1 MKLINALKLAALP
14 IEEGAPEKKIFLA
27 CGFTPL
33 HLQTFLT
40 AGLRTTFPAHQIR
53 FKTGL
58 FGDLCG
64 SIERLQSQS
73 DTYDLLIVVVEWSDL
88 DPRLGLRMLGGWRP
102 SQMAEI
108 VESATRTGTR
118 LQAGIL
124 AASRQIPTIVCMP
137 TLPLPPMFPTIPS
150 QTSSTEIQLRHTA
163 VSLAV
168 SLVQETDIRVANG
181 QYLDEVSSP
190 DTRYD
195 MKSDAMT
202 GFPYSLNHAAGVAEV
217 LCRLMH
223 SSPQKKGL
231 ITDLDDT
238 LWSGI
243 LGEDGHDGIS
253 WHLDQHSHMHGLYQQ
268 FLASLAG
275 AGVLIGVASKN
286 DSANVERAFE
296 RIDLLVSKSDIFP
309 FETHWSSKSESVQRI
324 LRTWNIGPEA
334 VVFVDDTPMEVAEVK
349 AAFPELDCIV
359 FPKNDYPGA
368 WKLLNHL
375 RELFGKPALTEE
387 DALRLRSIHD
397 SNVWRDAR
405 ETSSKVSEDDF
416 LESAQACVVF
426 EPVHSRSDARA
437 FELLNKT
444 NQFNLNGRRLAAS
457 DWANLFKDSHAL
469 VLAVSYTDKF
479 GAMGKIAVI
488 MGNIRG
494 RVATVTGWVL
504 SCRAFSRRIEHQCLK
519 YLFDTFGV
527 DEIVFDYQS
536 TPRNTVLREFL
547 MELFGEL
554 PKGEVRLSREWFA
567 AKAPRLFHRVEGIAH
582 V

>member
-1 MKLINALKLAALP
+1 LKLIDALKLAALP
-14 IEEGAPEKKIFLA
+14 IEEGAPEKKVFLA

-40 AGLRTTFPAHQIR
+40 AGLRTTFPAHQVSS
-53 FKTGL
+53 KTGL

-64 SIERLQSQS
+64 SIERLQLQP

-108 VESATRTGTR
+108 VESAARTGSR
-118 LQAGIL
+118 LQSGIL
-124 AASRQIPTIVCMP
+124 AASRQIPTIVSLP

-163 VSLAV
+163 MSLAA
-168 SLVQETDIRVANG
+168 SLVQEKDVRVANG
-181 QYLDEVSSP
+181 QYLDEISSP

-217 LCRLMH
+217 LCRLVD
-223 SSPQKKGL
+223 SSRQKKGL

-243 LGEDGHDGIS
+243 LGEDGHDEIS
-253 WHLDQHSHMHGLYQQ
+253 WHLAQHSQLHGLYQQ

-286 DSANVERAFE
+286 DSSNVEHAFE
-296 RIDLLVSKSDIFP
+296 RTDLLVSKSDIFP

-324 LRTWNIGPEA
+324 LRIWNIGPES
-334 VVFVDDTPMEVAEVK
+334 VVFVDDSPMEVAEVK
-349 AAFPELDCIV
+349 AAFPEMDCIV

-368 WKLLNHL
+368 WKLLRYL

-387 DALRLRSIHD
+387 DALRLRSIRD
-397 SNVWRDAR
+397 SKVWRDAR
-405 ETSSKVSEDDF
+405 DISSKVSEDDF
-416 LESAQACVVF
+416 LESVQAHVVF
-426 EPVHSRSDARA
+426 EPVHSRNGARA

-444 NQFNLNGRRLAAS
+444 NQFNLNGKRLAAS
-457 DWANLFKDSHAL
+457 DWASLFNNSGTL
-469 VLAVSYTDKF
+469 ILAVSYTDKF

-488 MGNIRG
+488 MGSVRG
-494 RVATVTGWVL
+494 RVAVVTGWVI

-519 YLFDTFGV
+519 YLFDTFDV

-536 TPRNTVLREFL
+536 TPRNTVLQEFL
-547 MELFGEL
+547 VELFGEL
-554 PKGEVRLSREWFA
+554 PKDEVRLSRELFV
-567 AKAPRLFHRVEGIAH
+567 AKAPRLFHNVQGVAH